1 MATRKR
7 VDSWVVTDD
16 FWARVEPL
24 TPMRGRLASKVEG
37 VAQGEI
43 WQRTG
48 CIE

>member
-1 MATRKR
+1 MTTRKR
-7 VDSWVVTDD
+7 VDSWLVTDD

-24 TPMRGRLASKVEG
+24 IPVRERLASKVKS